1 MELIPAYDPLQEL
14 ELHRAFFRAWQA
26 FQDLNKNDRIT
37 LEFAAQTLVGH
48 ANNLRAYRKREY
60 ERQLVSA
67 TGELL
72 KAMDDELTPVK
83 A

>member
-1 MELIPAYDPLQEL
+1 MEYDPKQEL
-14 ELHRAFFRAWQA
+14 ELHRAFFRAWEA
-26 FQDLNKNDRIT
+26 FQNIPNKDDRIA

-48 ANNLRAYRKREY
+48 ANNLRVYRKREY